1 MYIEKEFL
9 LRKINEYCEINNIE
23 MSFGEKYRLSTEV
36 SRKLDE
42 ERLLTEDEFLELL
55 EHNQELEIYNDIDFD
70 DEIIDIQEIGE
81 EETIDF
87 NVSGNHLFYANGI
100 LTHNSAV
107 NSTDASNDSVSDS
120 LGTVQTADFMLF
132 LLQTEEMKAQKK
144 ILCKVTKN
152 RFNGRTDS
160 WEMDVDYQYMRFQD
174 SNKLTINPNDGNILD
189 LVNDDLKANI
199 NIIKASNSKNNVLND
214 DFGLMMNDINSQDV
228 KEIQESRETKIL
240 SADDELNKLLG
251 L

>member
-9 LRKINEYCEINNIE
+9 LNKINEFCELKNISMTFE
-23 MSFGEKYRLSTEV
+23 EKYRLSTEV

-42 ERLLTEDEFLELL
+42 ERLLTEDEFIELL
-55 EHNQELEIYNDIDFD
+55 NHNEELEIYNDIDFD

-120 LGTVQTADFMLF
+120 LGTVQTADFMVF

-160 WEMDVDYQYMRFQD
+160 WEMDVDYNYMRFKD
-174 SNKLTINPNDGNILD
+174 STDLTINPNDPNILD

-199 NIIKASNSKNNVLND
+199 NIVKASNKNLSND
-214 DFGLMMNDINSQDV
+214 DFGLMMNDI
-228 KEIQESRETKIL
+228 KESSPKGLT
-240 SADDELNKLLG
+240 SDDDELNKLLG